1 MIDRLHTGL
10 PKAHVQPRF
19 CLQFSKRVRTSSR
32 VRASTDLRRFIV
44 IPPRRSNR
52 RKNDISNHDRQTSYR
67 LAESSL
73 CILTAALF
81 LRIWPKGTVTGRGR
95 WWSSPMR
102 ISCGPDPSRWGR
114 RHKAAAQRG
123 SELERSRRR
132 FASRAC
138 RSHRPEWTAPL
149 DRETP
154 YGKACHQGLAG
165 RLRYRRD
172 LRGTSTARRPST
184 NTDPSKR
191 SLAVAHRLGSEPRS
205 DETRDPARSSATGRR
220 QSAPGSRTIVTLL
233 MQADFRVVD
242 NQIAASQ
249 NQAQLAAP
257 ERFGARAVIETKGPN
272 PTTLTGF
279 RGVPGLFPSAQQ
291 QGMQGKFDDAA
302 KIKITIGRKP

>member
-1 MIDRLHTGL
+1 
-10 PKAHVQPRF
+10 
-19 CLQFSKRVRTSSR
+19 
-32 VRASTDLRRFIV
+32 
-44 IPPRRSNR
+44 
-52 RKNDISNHDRQTSYR
+52 
-67 LAESSL
+67 
-73 CILTAALF
+73 
-81 LRIWPKGTVTGRGR
+81 
-95 WWSSPMR
+95 MR

-149 DRETP
+149 DRENP
-154 YGKACHQGLAG
+154 YGTACHQGLAG
-165 RLRYRRD
+165 RLQYRGD

-220 QSAPGSRTIVTLL
+220 QSDPGSRTIVTLL
-233 MQADFRVVD
+233 MQADFRVAD

-249 NQAQLAAP
+249 NQAQLPAP
-257 ERFGARAVIETKGPN
+257 ERFGARAVIISRTVVIQGIQQSFEPLHVDLNCWLIEFERNEATNQGSPARCRFFEGSH
-272 PTTLTGF
+272 PF
-279 RGVPGLFPSAQQ
+279 R
-291 QGMQGKFDDAA
+291 QGGQPLRRRIFGKFGTFKLKCADEQVNG
-302 KIKITIGRKP
+302 INGLS